1 MDDFGRRTLGV
12 IGGLG
17 PLATAFFLELVIDMT
32 DAVRDQDHLDMVL
45 FNTPSIPDRT
55 RFILG
60 ESQDNPVPPMVAVG
74 RKLVSLDVDFIAIPC
89 ITAHAFYD
97 VLSACI
103 DRPIL
108 HMVRETA
115 LHLQSCGVKSAGIA
129 ATDGTRRAGLFQK
142 ELDAVG
148 IHSVLPT
155 ESGQRRIMEL
165 IYDDVKAGRP
175 ADLDKFAN
183 VSDEL
188 RRDGAEAILLGC
200 TELSLIKRDAA
211 IGHGYLDAME
221 VLAAQS
227 VLACGYPLKSRFRR
241 LLS

>member
-1 MDDFGRRTLGV
+1 MDDRGHGSLGV

-32 DAVRDQDHLDMVL
+32 DAARDQEHMDMVL

-55 RFILG
+55 RYILG
-60 ESQDNPVPPMVAVG
+60 ESQDNPVPPMIAVG
-74 RKLVSLDVDFIAIPC
+74 RKLASLGVDFIAIPC

-97 VLSACI
+97 ELSAGI
-103 DRPIL
+103 YRPIL

-115 LHLQSCGVKSAGIA
+115 RHLQACGVKTAGIA

-148 IHSVLPT
+148 IRSVLPT
-155 ESGQRRIMEL
+155 ETGQRRIMEL

-175 ADLDKFAN
+175 ADLIKFAT
-183 VSDEL
+183 VSDDL
-188 RRDGAEAILLGC
+188 RRDGAEAIVLGC

-211 IGHGYLDAME
+211 IGSGYLDAME
-221 VLAAQS
+221 VLAAES